1 MGPIIEQFKDATGID
16 VKVKYGKTGEIAAT
30 ILEEGDKSPADVFFA
45 QDPGGLGAIANAD
58 MLKILPDSIL
68 GKVPSWAVSGESLWV
83 GISGRARAVVYNTEN
98 VDPADLPDTLEGFT
112 DPKWKGRIGWPPT
125 NGSFQAMVTAMRVKW
140 GEEKTREWLKGI
152 QANEPIVYPKNTPT
166 VAAAGAGEIDVGFV
180 NHYYLS
186 VSYTHLRA
194 HET

>member
-1 MGPIIEQFKDATGID
+1 MLIKKFSGGVLKLLIYKSYPFLFLVSLSLFLLIACSGRPTQKTPVSTENKESTTTSVESKDSGVLVIYSGRKESLVGPIIEQFKDATGID

-112 DPKWKGRIGWPPT
+112 DPKW
-125 NGSFQAMVTAMRVKW
+125 
-140 GEEKTREWLKGI
+140 
-152 QANEPIVYPKNTPT
+152 NT
-166 VAAAGAGEIDVGFV
+166 
-180 NHYYLS
+180 
-186 VSYTHLRA
+186 
-194 HET
+194 

>member
-1 MGPIIEQFKDATGID
+1 M
-16 VKVKYGKTGEIAAT
+16 KYGKTGEIAAT

-125 NGSFQAMVTAMRVKW
+125 NGSFQAMVTAMRLSLIHIS
-140 GEEKTREWLKGI
+140 EPTR
-152 QANEPIVYPKNTPT
+152 PY
-166 VAAAGAGEIDVGFV
+166 
-180 NHYYLS
+180 
-186 VSYTHLRA
+186 
-194 HET
+194 